1 MEISDDRTSDF
12 RRALGTS
19 EEPANRARVAPDR
32 FHFECNLAAQQLHSL
47 GNFVERISPDYVD
60 VRGTSKM
67 SDDERNRIDQEL
79 KASLSSARSK
89 IHSIRETFLAENPD
103 QSQPESD
110 LATNF
115 ASRLSSQE
123 LQHCE
128 SVIQILL
135 QLLHQVGQHVKRK
148 RKDRLAHV
156 VRQLQLKASSFTTS
170 TSSEP
175 VKWAAIVADD
185 DDDGAA
191 SAGNQ
196 NGQDLDDD
204 DLEDLLQE
212 QVAMQNNHQSE
223 MDEIRQCQRRLA
235 EIGEMMVEFTTHLA
249 AQSEVVA
256 DIEHNAEEAVEE
268 IEQANDYLRRTVESS
283 ATFRMVML
291 VFFLGTSFLLLAYEW
306 VSS

>member
-1 MEISDDRTSDF
+1 MEISDERTSEF

-19 EEPANRARVAPDR
+19 EEPVNRVRVTPDR

-47 GNFVERISPDYVD
+47 GSFVERISPEYVD
-60 VRGTSKM
+60 VRGMSQM
-67 SDDERNRIDQEL
+67 SDDERNRIDREL
-79 KASLSSARSK
+79 KASLRSARSK
-89 IHSIRETFLAENPD
+89 IHSIRETFLAEHPK
-103 QSQPESD
+103 QSQPESG
-110 LATNF
+110 LINY

-135 QLLHQVGQHVKRK
+135 QLLHHVGQHVKRQ

-156 VRQLQLKASSFTTS
+156 VRQLQLKTSFTTS
-170 TSSEP
+170 TSREP
-175 VKWAAIVADD
+175 VKWAIIPDD
-185 DDDGAA
+185 DDA

-196 NGQDLDDD
+196 NVQELRDD

-283 ATFRMVML
+283 ATFRMIML
-291 VFFLGTSFLLLAYEW
+291 AFFLGTSFLLLAYEW